1 MDSRSGPT
9 QLAIGQHSLVAPR
22 GAAIAG
28 VLFAVLMATSIVLVR
43 LAIPFAGGDIAPL
56 LAEPSR
62 RTQVRIAVQLAPF
75 AGIAFLWFIGV
86 FRNRLGKLEDQFFAT
101 VFLGQRPA
109 LRCQPLCRSGV
120 LGSARRVGRVR
131 PDQFLEQRRVLPG
144 APAYRRVSER
154 VRDQDGRRVHHVEQ
168 HGHVAHGGCPRAVA
182 FSGYVC
188 AAVLL
193 LVITSWPWIA
203 LLFPAW
209 MLLLSATILLSE
221 FRAPAAVTTFPSI
234 FLNPIQTA
242 AHHFVSNCTKPLPSD
257 APGSCCR

>member
-1 MDSRSGPT
+1 MDGSSGQP
-9 QLAIGQHSLVAPR
+9 QLAAGQPSLAAPR

-43 LAIPFAGGDIAPL
+43 LAVPSVGGDIPAL

-101 VFLGQRPA
+101 VFLG
-109 LRCQPLCRSGV
+109 SGLLFV
-120 LGSARRVGRVR
+120 ASLFSA
-131 PDQFLEQRRVLPG
+131 
-144 APAYRRVSER
+144 A
-154 VRDQDGRRVHHVEQ
+154 
-168 HGHVAHGGCPRAVA
+168 A
-182 FSGYVC
+182 FSGALVESVASGRISSPNSDAFYLARQLTGAFQNVFAIKMAGVFIMSSSTVILRTGVVPRAIALSGYFC

-209 MLLLSATILLSE
+209 MLLLSATILLSDA
-221 FRAPAAVTTFPSI
+221 RAAAGKQVASSI
-234 FLNPIQTA
+234 I
-242 AHHFVSNCTKPLPSD
+242 
-257 APGSCCR
+257 